1 MLSAAATAVRVV
13 ARSHMPVSYL
23 RSMCTMTGPDV
34 QNVPLVQVY
43 PDQAGASR
51 REKELFPSEHEELPR
66 VADHGFKYFT
76 SEEELKGRNQMVQK
90 ALSTRTATLSEMR
103 TFRKH
108 QLIHKFR
115 THEYD
120 TGSGRVQGVLIL
132 RVVPFVVVYAYVVQW
147 AF

>member
-1 MLSAAATAVRVV
+1 MLSAASTAVRAV
-13 ARSHMPVSYL
+13 ARVQLPVTYL
-23 RSMCTMTGPDV
+23 RSMCTVNGSMS

-51 REKELFPSEHEELPR
+51 REKELFPSGHEELPR

-76 SEEELKGRNQMVQK
+76 SEEELKGRSLMVQK

-108 QLIHKFR
+108 QLIHKFK
-115 THEYD
+115 THQHD
-120 TGSGRVQGVLIL
+120 TGSGRVQGKLFRAQV
-132 RVVPFVVVYAYVVQW
+132 
-147 AF
+147 

>member
-1 MLSAAATAVRVV
+1 
-13 ARSHMPVSYL
+13 
-23 RSMCTMTGPDV
+23 MTGPSV

-43 PDQAGASR
+43 PDQSGGSR

-76 SEEELKGRNQMVQK
+76 SEDELKGRNTMVQK

-108 QLIHKFR
+108 QLIHKFK

-120 TGSGRVQGVLIL
+120 TGSGRVQGTERTIL
-132 RVVPFVVVYAYVVQW
+132 SAALCIIHFAQSHCSRTASLP
-147 AF
+147 